1 MVETVISGFR
11 ITGISAAVPQ
21 QYAAIEDVKNDGNRE
36 NLEKF
41 EKMTGIHGSYRANER
56 QTTSDFCYAAAKRL
70 LEEKRVAPGE
80 IGALVL
86 VTQSEDYHVPAT
98 ACVLQSRLGISK
110 DSMALDINLGC
121 SGYVYGLGV
130 ITSIMHCSNIEKAI
144 LLVGDTVAKPKIK
157 NGASND
163 SNSYK
168 FLFGDSGTATLIEK
182 DDSDAEPVVTRYCTD
197 GDQFRSIIRPY
208 GHWRHPTKPDVPEMD
223 DIAVF
228 NFTISE
234 IPEMVKAYLERTNTA
249 IEDYDGFVPHQ
260 ANLFIL
266 KQLAKKV
273 KIPMDKV
280 LISLDRYANT
290 SSSSIPLTIV
300 HKFGGETVDREL
312 RLLVCGFG
320 VGLSWAIT
328 ELKINVKDVLPVLQ
342 TGEAFE
348 DGYQDI

>member
-1 MVETVISGFR
+1 MVETVIGGFR

-21 QYAAIEDVKNDGNRE
+21 RYAAIEDVKNDANRE

-56 QTTSDFCYAAAKRL
+56 QTTSDFCCVAAKRL
-70 LEEKRVAPGE
+70 LEKKRIDPKE

-110 DSMALDINLGC
+110 EAMAFDINLGC

-130 ITSIMHCSNIEKAI
+130 LTSIMQCSNIEKAI
-144 LLVGDTVAKPKIK
+144 LAVGDTVAKPKIK
-157 NGASND
+157 DGASND

-182 DDSDAEPVVTRYCTD
+182 DPAAEPVVTRYCTD

-234 IPEMVKAYLERTNTA
+234 IPGMVKAYLERTNTE

-266 KQLAKKV
+266 KQLAKKA

-280 LISLDRYANT
+280 LISIDRYANT

-300 HKFGGETVDREL
+300 HNFGDGNADREL

-328 ELKINVKDVLPVLQ
+328 ELRINVKDVLPVLQ
-342 TGEAFE
+342 TDEAFE
-348 DGYQDI
+348 DGYQDT